1 MLSTANSGD
10 RAPVHTPFL
19 PSSVSVA
26 KSMGVGGARKQIRSQ
41 KPDEREISAFCLE
54 TTHRGV
60 GTNFHLPGKKSDQN
74 FRIPAPYQ
82 RTNNIE

>member
-1 MLSTANSGD
+1 MLLFPWHRGQTPLELLLSTGMLSAAIERLST
-10 RAPVHTPFL
+10 L
-19 PSSVSVA
+19 LSSLAVSVA

-60 GTNFHLPGKKSDQN
+60 GAIFHLPGKKK
-74 FRIPAPYQ
+74 
-82 RTNNIE
+82 